1 MLIKFVY
8 NQRKEVREKKRERDT
23 LLRETERKIEG
34 YFDER
39 ERDCTLKKEREKG
52 GGER

>member
-1 MLIKFVY
+1 MLKYFRLIK
-8 NQRKEVREKKRERDT
+8 ERERERET

-39 ERDCTLKKEREKG
+39 ERDCTLKRGQEREG
-52 GGER
+52 